1 MFNPY
6 MESRTLVLVPP
17 HSYSLLFL
25 DTRCQMCKTGAG
37 KLVYNLN
44 RGKQPARVPSVAAV
58 FFNKILILMFFFAPS
73 IPPTCKRL
81 KLKDSAARRQ
91 NIAFAASKFQG
102 SRLFWSQFCDF
113 IET

>member
-17 HSYSLLFL
+17 HSYTLLFL
-25 DTRCQMCKTGAG
+25 DACCQICKTGAG
-37 KLVYNLN
+37 KLVHNLN
-44 RGKQPARVPSVAAV
+44 RGKQPARVPSVAAA
-58 FFNKILILMFFFAPS
+58 FFNEILSLFFLFVPS

-81 KLKDSAARRQ
+81 KLEDSAARRQ

-102 SRLFWSQFCDF
+102 SSLFLSQFCDF
-113 IET
+113 TEI